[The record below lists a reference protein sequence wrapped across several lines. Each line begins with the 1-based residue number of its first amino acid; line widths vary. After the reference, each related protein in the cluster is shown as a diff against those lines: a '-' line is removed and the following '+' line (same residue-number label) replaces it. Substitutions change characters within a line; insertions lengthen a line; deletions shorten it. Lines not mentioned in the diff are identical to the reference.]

1 MSEDR
6 DTEQVSSTW
15 LAQLRREYVIYGSEC
30 ARLQKDLDST
40 KRMFENAVMT
50 IVTIGEAAGV
60 RGEDQQN
67 GHLEIVE
74 AINKIKG
81 RRAVYKAKATELERE
96 LEVWRSG
103 PVCWSCGDSG
113 EVHSLDGEWR
123 GECNCQ
129 GAVDARR
136 IAELE
141 ADRDRIKTIADNYS
155 ELNMDAQAELAA
167 TKAQEP
173 VVDEQAAFEDW
184 ITRVCPGGDCSS
196 VVDQW
201 LASSDYADLYA
212 APVSEAKAQEPDC
225 DRSAC
230 GDFSPGPCDNPD
242 CSARRDRTVVAPAAK
257 AQGVV
262 MPDVNAAAKALCN
275 RHAMICGVDAGDQWK
290 EYSQDFIADAETVLA
305 NARLNAAPVQQVS
318 VPDEREAFEREAV
331 ERYGF
336 TRASIY
342 SRRQGLGYSDS
353 SLCMAWIMWQARA
366 MLAAAPA
373 APAADACKACKG
385 TGRRPIGGRGRIF
398 GLTNRCFECH
408 PLTDEE
414 VYGTGDSHD

>member
-15 LAQLRREYVIYGSEC
+15 LAQLRHEHEVFGGEC
-30 ARLQKDLDST
+30 ARLQKDLDSCR
-40 KRMFENAVMT
+40 RMFENAVMT

-136 IAELE
+136 IAGLE

-155 ELNMDAQAELAA
+155 ALNMDAQAELAA
-167 TKAQEP
+167 
-173 VVDEQAAFEDW
+173 
-184 ITRVCPGGDCSS
+184 
-196 VVDQW
+196 
-201 LASSDYADLYA
+201 L
-212 APVSEAKAQEPDC
+212 
-225 DRSAC
+225 
-230 GDFSPGPCDNPD
+230 
-242 CSARRDRTVVAPAAK
+242 K

-275 RHAMICGVDAGDQWK
+275 RHAMICGVDADDQWK

-305 NARLNAAPVQQVS
+305 NARLNAS
-318 VPDEREAFEREAV
+318 
-331 ERYGF
+331 
-336 TRASIY
+336 
-342 SRRQGLGYSDS
+342 
-353 SLCMAWIMWQARA
+353 
-366 MLAAAPA
+366 PA
-373 APAADACKACKG
+373 APAADAGLVEALEHARLFIVNGIDLGFIQMPEAGTPDPAHETLPMIDAALAAHRAKG
-385 TGRRPIGGRGRIF
+385 
-398 GLTNRCFECH
+398 
-408 PLTDEE
+408 
-414 VYGTGDSHD
+414 VA

>member
-155 ELNMDAQAELAA
+155 ALNMDAQAELAA
-167 TKAQEP
+167 IKAREP
-173 VVDEQAAFEDW
+173 VAAVSEETF
-184 ITRVCPGGDCSS
+184 
-196 VVDQW
+196 
-201 LASSDYADLYA
+201 SSDGTSDIITCNLPIGTKLYA
-212 APVSEAKAQEPDC
+212 AQVSEAKP
-225 DRSAC
+225 
-230 GDFSPGPCDNPD
+230 
-242 CSARRDRTVVAPAAK
+242 
-257 AQGVV
+257 QGVV
-262 MPDVNAAAKALCN
+262 MPPSPY
-275 RHAMICGVDAGDQWK
+275 MPGVEPAQLTDYERGEAQGRCDMW
-290 EYSQDFIADAETVLA
+290 AEV
-305 NARLNAAPVQQVS
+305 ARINAAPAQQV
-318 VPDEREAFEREAV
+318 VPDGSTKMQWPEIVALVNGVLGCEAHKYPCERGSIGHEMTGINFNSLARIIDRV
-331 ERYGF
+331 RYL
-336 TRASIY
+336 A
-342 SRRQGLGYSDS
+342 DS
-353 SLCMAWIMWQARA
+353 
-366 MLAAAPA
+366 PA
-373 APAADACKACKG
+373 APAADAGLVEALEHARLFIVNGIDLGFIQMPEAGTPDPAHETLPMIDAALAAHRAKG
-385 TGRRPIGGRGRIF
+385 
-398 GLTNRCFECH
+398 
-408 PLTDEE
+408 
-414 VYGTGDSHD
+414 VV